1 MLTEGWSDGVT
12 FLPVNSCFLSAE
24 KKSSLI
30 NESRDI
36 DANSNG
42 AKARK
47 FAMRKATE
55 VILGLIFDASATGI
69 HANYVLFDS

>member
-47 FAMRKATE
+47 FAM
-55 VILGLIFDASATGI
+55 
-69 HANYVLFDS
+69 